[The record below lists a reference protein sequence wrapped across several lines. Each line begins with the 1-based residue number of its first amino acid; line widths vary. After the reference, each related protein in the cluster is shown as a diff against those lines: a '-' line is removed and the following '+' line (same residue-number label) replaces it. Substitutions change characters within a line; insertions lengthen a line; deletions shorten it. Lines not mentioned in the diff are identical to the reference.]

1 MSAALLVLLGA
12 VLWGTT
18 GTAQAFAPAE
28 AAPAA
33 VGAVRIAVGGSA
45 LLAIAA
51 LRGELTPEV
60 WRGARHGPRVLAVS
74 VAAIAAYQATFFAGV
89 AQVGVTLGTAVAIGS
104 APLWTGLL
112 AGVLRRERPEPGWW
126 PATALAIGGVLLL
139 LAPRAEGAV
148 DPLGVVLALAAGG
161 SFAVGTVTMKL
172 LLDGGAAPVAV
183 VAVVFTGGALL
194 LAPVLLVGDVG
205 WLVTVNGAAVGL
217 FLGLVATALAY
228 LAFSAGLVGVT
239 AGTAATLALAEPLT
253 AGLLGL
259 TVVGERPRPA
269 QLLGAAAITAG
280 LVILAWRRR
289 AAG

>member
-1 MSAALLVLLGA
+1 M
-12 VLWGTT
+12 
-18 GTAQAFAPAE
+18 
-28 AAPAA
+28 
-33 VGAVRIAVGGSA
+33 
-45 LLAIAA
+45 
-51 LRGELTPEV
+51 
-60 WRGARHGPRVLAVS
+60 
-74 VAAIAAYQATFFAGV
+74 
-89 AQVGVTLGTAVAIGS
+89 
-104 APLWTGLL
+104 
-112 AGVLRRERPEPGWW
+112 
-126 PATALAIGGVLLL
+126 
-139 LAPRAEGAV
+139 
-148 DPLGVVLALAAGG
+148 LALAAGG

-228 LAFSAGLVGVT
+228 LAFSAGLAGVT